1 MAGWRAQR
9 RCSSGAL
16 SHDESSRWT
25 LLNYI
30 FLQSSN
36 PKGHQTPSA
45 PCTEDEWKKEPEPEP
60 KSCCNTDISLSA
72 VFVCVR
78 LRSCAFLHTRVWFS
92 ATCNRWTFSCF
103 AVYSNRKSCHLMM
116 FSENLRRKKIIPS
129 NMRIHLRCDLNKSQV
144 SYYFRRFCP
153 FYCHAETFSIH
164 NFLFRSTRLESWL

>member
-1 MAGWRAQR
+1 MTNHRDERFWTTYFCNLQIPKAIKRHPHHALRMSGRGNQSQSQRAVVTR
-9 RCSSGAL
+9 
-16 SHDESSRWT
+16 
-25 LLNYI
+25 
-30 FLQSSN
+30 
-36 PKGHQTPSA
+36 
-45 PCTEDEWKKEPEPEP
+45 
-60 KSCCNTDISLSA
+60 ISLSLLC
-72 VFVCVR
+72 VCVCVR